1 MKTIRFALVAVPL
14 LLAGCAHDPT
24 AREIG
29 AATGAVVGVVVG
41 NALIGD
47 TGGTLIGAG
56 AGALLGSRVARNHG
70 RR

>member
-29 AATGAVVGVVVG
+29 AATGA
-41 NALIGD
+41 
-47 TGGTLIGAG
+47 
-56 AGALLGSRVARNHG
+56 LLGSRVARNHG